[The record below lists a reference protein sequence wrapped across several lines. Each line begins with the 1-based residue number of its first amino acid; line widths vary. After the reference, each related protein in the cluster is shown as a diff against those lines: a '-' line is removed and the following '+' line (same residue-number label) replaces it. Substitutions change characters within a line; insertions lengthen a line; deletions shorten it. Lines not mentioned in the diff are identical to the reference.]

1 MFLIVQEKS
10 SSLDHKFG
18 GGGGGGSCSGYVAQ
32 TWIPLSFE
40 ILIKSL
46 AWYRLQFNPKIP
58 LHLCFLCFL
67 LWYPA
72 CFNEE
77 QDVQ

>member
-1 MFLIVQEKS
+1 MFLIVQEKNT
-10 SSLDHKFG
+10 SLDHKWWEKK
-18 GGGGGGSCSGYVAQ
+18 SCSGYVAQ